1 VSALGTRLTKA
12 IRVRSDAVRRVYT
25 AARRAGRYWR
35 DGERRAALRK
45 LAQAPLSIGRDQG
58 LAVVEPARFPEI
70 AGVVTEARAGLDSF
84 LATRQPAGQTQKR
97 FLLPVVDPRSLTFD
111 SAAVRLALRHDILA
125 AVSHYLG
132 VVPFLSAISVLY
144 SDVTDAAPMSSQ
156 LHHCDGD
163 DVTQVKIFVYCSDV
177 DDQSGPLTVLP
188 ADDSQR
194 VRRALG
200 YLYRQRLTDAQVAS
214 VVGTGRER
222 PILGPAGTTVLVD
235 TSRCFHYGSRVG
247 PGAIPRLVT
256 MIQYQTPYSFMLPA
270 GAQTSLPFRRLI
282 RSGMPAL
289 ERLVLG
295 E

>member
-1 VSALGTRLTKA
+1 
-12 IRVRSDAVRRVYT
+12 
-25 AARRAGRYWR
+25 
-35 DGERRAALRK
+35 
-45 LAQAPLSIGRDQG
+45 
-58 LAVVEPARFPEI
+58 
-70 AGVVTEARAGLDSF
+70 
-84 LATRQPAGQTQKR
+84 
-97 FLLPVVDPRSLTFD
+97 VDE
-111 SAAVRLALRHDILA
+111 
-125 AVSHYLG
+125 
-132 VVPFLSAISVLY
+132 
-144 SDVTDAAPMSSQ
+144 
-156 LHHCDGD
+156 
-163 DVTQVKIFVYCSDV
+163 
-177 DDQSGPLTVLP
+177 QSGPLTVLP